1 MATKKKQAN
10 IVAARRRKILGRQ
23 MFVFFRWL
31 LIIIFF
37 IGAVW
42 GLNYFY
48 NSSYFKIKDI
58 QVVGNSYY
66 TDDEVTGLIPHIFE
80 TNIFEVNKK
89 KVEDRLA
96 GELVWLKEVAL
107 NKIFP
112 DNIIIEIEERKPYF
126 KIEYKNDI
134 FIMDDE
140 GLVLEKIK
148 PGDNEKYED
157 LLLVKNVAGQNIGI
171 GEKIA
176 KKNAL
181 SSAEI
186 YRTMDAQVKELIKEA
201 RLDDNIYGDI
211 IFITF
216 GNKEIIFG
224 NSEEIV
230 KKIEVLKQLLKEESN
245 YTIIDLRSPE
255 SPIVK

>member
-1 MATKKKQAN
+1 
-10 IVAARRRKILGRQ
+10 

-31 LIIIFF
+31 LIVIFF
-37 IGAVW
+37 IGSIW

-58 QVVGNSYY
+58 QVEGNLYY
-66 TDDEVTGLIPHIFE
+66 SSDEVTDLISNIIG
-80 TNIFEVNKK
+80 TNIFEVDKK
-89 KVEDRLA
+89 KVEDIIS
-96 GELVWLKEVAL
+96 GGLVQLKEVAL

-112 DNIIIEIEERKPYF
+112 DNIIIELEERKPYL
-126 KIEYKNDI
+126 KIGYRNDI

-140 GLVLEKIK
+140 GLVIGKIN
-148 PGDNEKYED
+148 PGDEEKYED
-157 LLLVKNVAGQNIGI
+157 LLLVWNVAKQSVGI

-176 KKNAL
+176 KRNAL
-181 SSAEI
+181 SCAEI
-186 YRTMDAQVKELIKEA
+186 YRMMDVQTKELIKEA

-216 GNKEIIFG
+216 KSTEIIFG
-224 NSEEIV
+224 NSDEIV